1 MRDKKIQIKKAIA
14 LFSSCFVLSG
24 CLFIPSRYKE
34 FETYVDSK
42 WVHYSEAAWE
52 TKKVDVK
59 KIYIEAT
66 IRHLV
71 GDDLDLVTALNQ
83 YVVNEGFS
91 IAAENEAELMVK
103 ISSWEDK
110 SGPALP
116 GFLIFL
122 NPWDQ
127 VTVYTFLV
135 EFSRNSRE
143 LFLECDLY
151 VDKLRNALGDE
162 RLANRILLEK
172 IGLDA
177 NTVVTA
183 SEKTLLR
190 ALNGILGMRDFHS
203 KIAADQYESLISGEN
218 RQLLIRAQVYDPS
231 LADKDYLKLNRALLE
246 AIYPREIK
254 RSVQN
259 EESFVKNYKVVQ
271 SWYYDRSP
279 DMVNFWSTLIYNVGE
294 DIVKFAANN
303 FGLSGGG
310 ENS

>member
-1 MRDKKIQIKKAIA
+1 
-14 LFSSCFVLSG
+14 
-24 CLFIPSRYKE
+24 
-34 FETYVDSK
+34 
-42 WVHYSEAAWE
+42 
-52 TKKVDVK
+52 
-59 KIYIEAT
+59 
-66 IRHLV
+66 
-71 GDDLDLVTALNQ
+71 
-83 YVVNEGFS
+83 
-91 IAAENEAELMVK
+91 
-103 ISSWEDK
+103 
-110 SGPALP
+110 
-116 GFLIFL
+116 
-122 NPWDQ
+122 
-127 VTVYTFLV
+127 
-135 EFSRNSRE
+135 
-143 LFLECDLY
+143 
-151 VDKLRNALGDE
+151 